1 VTGTSN
7 ASQESNPPFGSNPF
21 LGRPMLAY
29 AHQGGAWEGPSN
41 TIWAMRKALEMGMSA
56 IELDVHATKDRHVVV
71 CHDPTVDRTSNGKGA
86 ICDLT
91 LEEVQ
96 SLDNAYHW
104 IPGADVTPGRDP
116 SDYPLRGR
124 APGDPE
130 LRIPTLAEVMEA
142 FPGVILNID
151 IKRGAPVVEPYED
164 LVAAELRRHGRSNDV
179 IVTSF
184 HDSVVDAFRSQAPEF
199 PTGGGLNYI
208 TEVVRAAKSG
218 AEIPLAGHVAIQVP
232 IKSSGILIVEEDF
245 VTKMHE
251 VGLAVHVWTVNDQ
264 AEMEQLIDIG
274 VDGIMTDVPSV
285 LLSTL
290 EKRGVK
296 WEPPAQWRNSQ

>member
-1 VTGTSN
+1 MTRTSSE
-7 ASQESNPPFGSNPF
+7 SQDKDGRLLANPF

-41 TIWAMRKALEMGMSA
+41 TIWAMRKALDMGMSA

-71 CHDPTVDRTSNGKGA
+71 CHDPTVDRTTNGKGA

-124 APGDPE
+124 APADPE

-151 IKRGAPVVEPYED
+151 IKRGAPAVEPYED
-164 LVAAELRRHGRSNDV
+164 LVAQELKRHGRSQDV

-184 HDSVVDAFRSQAPEF
+184 HDSVVEAFRSLAPGF

-208 TEVVRAAKSG
+208 TEVVRAAKTG

-245 VTKMHE
+245 VTQMHE

-264 AEMEQLIDIG
+264 AEMDQLIDIG

-285 LLSTL
+285 LLRTL
-290 EKRGVK
+290 EKRGVEWELPAK
-296 WEPPAQWRNSQ
+296 WRSS